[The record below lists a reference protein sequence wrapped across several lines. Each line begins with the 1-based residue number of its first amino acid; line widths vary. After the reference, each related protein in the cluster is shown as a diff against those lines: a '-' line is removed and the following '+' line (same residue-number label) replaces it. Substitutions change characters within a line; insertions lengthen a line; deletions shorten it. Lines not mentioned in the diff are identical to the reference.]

1 MPLVKFSYN
10 NNYQASIGMT
20 PYEAL
25 HGRRCR
31 FSIFRDE
38 IVERKLLG
46 PELVQAT
53 MKKIALIRERL
64 KIA

>member
-31 FSIFRDE
+31 FSIGRDE

-46 PELVQAT
+46 PELVQAI
-53 MKKIALIRERL
+53 MKKFALIRERL